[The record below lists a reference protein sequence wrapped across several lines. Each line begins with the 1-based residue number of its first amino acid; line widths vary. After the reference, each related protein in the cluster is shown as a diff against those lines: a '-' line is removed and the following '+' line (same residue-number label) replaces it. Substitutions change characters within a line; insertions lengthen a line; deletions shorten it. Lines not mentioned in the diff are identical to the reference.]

1 MSGLDSKTVD
11 EVSLKLSGL
20 IGIFD
25 LIVTLSSKAA
35 INSQYKDET
44 TMNDFAYFVS
54 QELQGVFKKITGC
67 DYFKLTAP

>member
-25 LIVTLSSKAA
+25 LINTLSSAA
-35 INSQYKDET
+35 AMGSQYKDHHT
-44 TMNDFAYFVS
+44 TSDFAYFIS
-54 QELQGVFKKITGC
+54 EELQSIFKKITGC
-67 DYFKLTAP
+67 DYFKLTTP